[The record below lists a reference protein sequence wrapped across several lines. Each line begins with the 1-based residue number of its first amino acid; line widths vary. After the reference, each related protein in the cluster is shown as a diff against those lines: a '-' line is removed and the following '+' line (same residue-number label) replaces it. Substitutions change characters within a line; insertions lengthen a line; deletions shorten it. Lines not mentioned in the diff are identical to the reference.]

1 MNRWTVLFVAVA
13 ISLFVAIGCSGNG
26 GASPVAPATGPE
38 VTSGPDFTGQAV
50 SSTNTSVL
58 GYYDCYFDVE
68 SQTMEVLEDRTAM
81 YTLNIIP
88 FLNQMTSPQYG
99 ITFGS
104 LVVDESD
111 PAVIKVAVEFIF
123 HHPFPM
129 LEQYKCYDFM
139 GAIVTNGDSS
149 IDYDGLMVG
158 NYGTDTYMT
167 NADCYTRWMNPSE
180 FTTELIFG
188 WAPGGIQNLV
198 GNANLNPAK
207 SYGMGLG
214 AEDSVWDWLTG
225 GMNNEGIFETGMGR
239 IMNLEFPFPD
249 DGLAFGYLALCCWEE
264 QFDGPYTPY
273 HRDEPI
279 ACQLEVSESLWYD
292 GTSSGGNLIA
302 DISLWSW
309 EAPPSV
315 VKVESTVIAGSVD
328 ATGPTPGGDNVSV
341 WSVDVTAEPLTT
353 TEGHEVWVI
362 AECSAYGYYPI
373 TELGEVLDIPSAN
386 GALAA
391 FFRFP
396 LVISPEQFNSCP
408 NIVSGVTGKTDPHSA
423 ETCTYNVTATDPES
437 DPLTYFWVVTDVL
450 TGMPIGAYN
459 GVQGDGAGNLDID
472 FSLFAVTG
480 NSYDINC
487 DVYDPLCFT
496 SADTLTVTIVCYTEY
511 VSCFP
516 DYGQKDDPAATV
528 LIELTNC
535 EDGPDFAASLD
546 NGVDPTIIGSAL
558 TWVDNTHFSADFDLT
573 GAPLD
578 LYDLTVV
585 NGCGGPS
592 DVGLEAFEIIS
603 AGPVLKTCGDLP
615 GPFATNDEHDI
626 SVVGTTGFGHDGVYY
641 HYSTDIYNSF
651 QVWHYPLDYSAA
663 ATVHCNISDPFFFN
677 IAGLLRNADDLRA
690 IEVMAQGSFSLSNW
704 NSQPMSWGGY
714 PANGPVWWGGP
725 DGALDNGYLYFNMQ
739 FHDLEREFSSTGRHW
754 GYWGNNPAGVDGATY
769 ILDPPYGQSNYGS
782 YTGYYPADH
791 SGSVDGMISDNEAY
805 WHAVDSDPEG
815 LSSPFNRIFYY
826 LEGPPDDYGIEIM
839 QNVFNMAFPVSLGT
853 IDAPYDD
860 TGVIPV
866 DITVVNTFGN
876 TPSCTEGNWL
886 CVLEDNGDTTWSF
899 AVFQQDGDLVGRIGP
914 YDGTPWHLDAD
925 VENQEA
931 HVWYDDAGTPRYC
944 IFEFL

>member
-1 MNRWTVLFVAVA
+1 
-13 ISLFVAIGCSGNG
+13 
-26 GASPVAPATGPE
+26 
-38 VTSGPDFTGQAV
+38 
-50 SSTNTSVL
+50 
-58 GYYDCYFDVE
+58 
-68 SQTMEVLEDRTAM
+68 MEVLEDRTAM

-104 LVVDESD
+104 LVVDDSD
-111 PAVIKVAVEFIF
+111 PAVLKVAVEFIF
-123 HHPFPM
+123 WHPFPM

-149 IDYDGLMVG
+149 IEYDGLWVG

-198 GNANLNPAK
+198 GNANLNPTK

-225 GMNNEGIFETGMGR
+225 GSNNEGIFETGMGR
-239 IMNLEFPFPD
+239 VMELEFPFPD
-249 DGLAFGYLALCCWEE
+249 DGLVFGYLALCCWEE

-279 ACQLEVSESLWYD
+279 ACQLDVSESLWYD

-315 VKVESTVIAGSVD
+315 VKVESTVLAGSVD

-373 TELGEVLDIPSAN
+373 TETGEVLDIPSAN

-423 ETCTYNVTATDPES
+423 ETATYNVTATDPEN

-516 DYGQKDDPAATV
+516 DYGQLDDPAATI

-535 EDGPDFAASLD
+535 EDG
-546 NGVDPTIIGSAL
+546 
-558 TWVDNTHFSADFDLT
+558 
-573 GAPLD
+573 
-578 LYDLTVV
+578 
-585 NGCGGPS
+585 
-592 DVGLEAFEIIS
+592 
-603 AGPVLKTCGDLP
+603 
-615 GPFATNDEHDI
+615 TNDEHDLC
-626 SVVGTTGFGHDGVYY
+626 VVGTTAFGHDGVYY
-641 HYSTDIYNSF
+641 HYSTAPTSSF

-663 ATVHCNISDPFFFN
+663 ATMHVNISDPFFGN
-677 IAGLLRNADDLRA
+677 IGGLLKDDDDLYA
-690 IEVMAQGSFSLSNW
+690 IEVMAQGTCVFSNW
-704 NSQPMSWGGY
+704 NSLPMSWGGY
-714 PANGPVWWGGP
+714 PADGPVWWCGT

-739 FHDLEREFSSTGRHW
+739 FHDLEREFSATGRCW
-754 GYWGNNPAGVDGATY
+754 GTWGNNPAGVDGATFT
-769 ILDPPYGQSNYGS
+769 LDAPYGAYQYGS
-782 YTGYYPADH
+782 YTGYYIADH
-791 SGSVDGMISDNEAY
+791 TGSVDGQVSDNEHY
-805 WHAVDSDPEG
+805 WHACDSDPEG

-826 LEGPPDDYGIEIM
+826 LEGPPDDYGIEVFE
-839 QNVFNMAFPVSLGT
+839 NVSNMAFPVLITT

-860 TGVIPV
+860 TGVIPL
-866 DITVVNTFGN
+866 DISVVNSFGN
-876 TPSCTEGNWL
+876 VPSCTEGNWL

-899 AVFQQDGDLVGRIGP
+899 ACFQQDGDLIGRIGP
-914 YDGTPWHLDAD
+914 YDGDAWHLDVD
-925 VENQEA
+925 VVNYEA
-931 HVWYDDAGTPRYC
+931 HVWCDDAGTPKYY
-944 IFEFL
+944 IFMFL